1 MRAADDISSWRG
13 GASNDSIR
21 VHAGNATIDAGAGE
35 GDDVVS
41 TYGHSTVSAGDSVDF
56 SISGY
61 SQDDVIVT
69 QQHGRTTVKFKGSDD
84 ALVFNLGGNGS
95 ARPSFADHASVDIRA

>member
-21 VHAGNATIDAGAGE
+21 VQANNATIDSGA

-41 TYGHSTVSAGDSVDF
+41 TYGHSTVDGGAGDDHPHLRS
-56 SISGY
+56 
-61 SQDDVIVT
+61 
-69 QQHGRTTVKFKGSDD
+69 
-84 ALVFNLGGNGS
+84 FNGHWRCRQRFFQRL
-95 ARPSFADHASVDIRA
+95 